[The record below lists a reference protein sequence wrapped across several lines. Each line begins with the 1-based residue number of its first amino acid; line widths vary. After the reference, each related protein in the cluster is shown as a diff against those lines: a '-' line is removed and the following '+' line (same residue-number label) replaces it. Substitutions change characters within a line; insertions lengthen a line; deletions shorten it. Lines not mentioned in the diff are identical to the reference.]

1 LFVEEQ
7 IQRLHL
13 QRPKIFPKKK
23 QVHPLFDRANKLETV
38 VEEELEW

>member
-7 IQRLHL
+7 MQRQLQRL
-13 QRPKIFPKKK
+13 KIFPKKK